1 MEDRLLLIGS
11 GAFFDGNM
19 AGEEA
24 NDIFA
29 EDGSVI
35 LVDSAA
41 DDVTIINSG
50 VSDADYY
57 SLDGGPWTRGSATLV
72 QTGSGDLLYGG
83 RDTEDNGF
91 GGTFIQDSGAGSL
104 IVGHLDDTMV
114 LESAQL
120 GVKDLTDYE
129 INGGGVILTEDS
141 TLAGDTLELNGNA
154 VIEMGEGSSL
164 LLNGITFNGHS
175 SIKLWNAGETD
186 DGRDLTHTAAGT
198 SSVGNI
204 TITGADVSELPL
216 FNSAFV
222 STNAALHEDGT
233 IRLTQNMHGV
243 AAPMQGYSGNVSG
256 AAAGMEQART
266 GVRAGSAAH
275 RFFETLLGTSSA
287 DAAAAMIQS
296 VSGETV
302 VNAAWASNDALKGFA
317 ALGRTQGG

>member
-1 MEDRLLLIGS
+1 MVGNGSVFSGNTAGANGGAIASELTTQLVTQEGDNVDDLFENEGANIWIGKNVTFTDNTAAGLGGAIHLMEDRLLLIGS
-11 GAFFDGNM
+11 GSFFNGNM

-50 VSDADYY
+50 ISDADYY

-72 QTGSGDLLYGG
+72 QTGNGDLLYGG

-114 LESAQL
+114 MESAQL

-175 SIKLWNAGETD
+175 SIKLWNAGETGN
-186 DGRDLTHTAAGT
+186 GRDLTHTAVGT

-204 TITGADVSELPL
+204 TITGADVSERPCSTPPL
-216 FNSAFV
+216 SP
-222 STNAALHEDGT
+222 
-233 IRLTQNMHGV
+233 LTPHFMKTE
-243 AAPMQGYSGNVSG
+243 PSG
-256 AAAGMEQART
+256 
-266 GVRAGSAAH
+266 
-275 RFFETLLGTSSA
+275 
-287 DAAAAMIQS
+287 
-296 VSGETV
+296 
-302 VNAAWASNDALKGFA
+302 
-317 ALGRTQGG
+317 